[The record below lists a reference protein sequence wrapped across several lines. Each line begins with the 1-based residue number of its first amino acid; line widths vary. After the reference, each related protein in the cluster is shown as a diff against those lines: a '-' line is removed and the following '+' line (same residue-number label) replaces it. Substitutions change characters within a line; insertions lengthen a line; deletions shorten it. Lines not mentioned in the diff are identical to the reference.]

1 MKRELR
7 NIDHYQDQ
15 IYELKRRYEW
25 MKENTDEEMPSDEAI
40 EAEQELM
47 REKLNRRK
55 AEIL

>member
-1 MKRELR
+1 
-7 NIDHYQDQ
+7 
-15 IYELKRRYEW
+15 

-55 AEIL
+55 AEILQGFQTRKFECLNLLINHKALLD